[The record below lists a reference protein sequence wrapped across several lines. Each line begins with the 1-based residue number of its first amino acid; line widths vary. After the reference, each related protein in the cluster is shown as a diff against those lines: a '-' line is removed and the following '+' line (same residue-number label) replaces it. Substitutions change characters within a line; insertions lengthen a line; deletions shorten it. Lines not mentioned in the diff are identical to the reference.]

1 MANEGVARAFEKL
14 HGRSNLDDRAIVR
27 SDWTKK
33 GIYDILDKLYSE
45 IWIYGNQELYDP
57 VEEYAI
63 SHDVSRKMVFTG
75 YIPRKV
81 PTRNM
86 IQKSRKEMGLGE
98 KDQLVVVTTG
108 GGGDGYR
115 VMDTYLSMLESEF
128 QSPLPFKSVL
138 ITGPFM
144 PKKLRKKVF
153 KRSKALGIKTFH
165 FYRNMEKLLAAAD
178 LVVSMGGYN
187 TMCELLSL
195 GTTSLIVPRETP
207 RKEQLIRA
215 DIFKRQNLI
224 DYLPWS
230 KCRAPLMAQKV
241 RSLLSSPEPYQSAI
255 SRFQMTGIEVM
266 RSRLHSFK
274 YSEMEACSHLTLIKQ
289 TG

>member
-1 MANEGVARAFEKL
+1 
-14 HGRSNLDDRAIVR
+14 
-27 SDWTKK
+27 
-33 GIYDILDKLYSE
+33 
-45 IWIYGNQELYDP
+45 
-57 VEEYAI
+57 
-63 SHDVSRKMVFTG
+63 MVFTG

-81 PTRNM
+81 LSANV
-86 IQKSRKEMGLGE
+86 ILKSRKEMGLGE

-128 QSPLPFKSVL
+128 QSLPPFKSVL

-195 GTTSLIVPRETP
+195 GTTALIIPRDTP

-230 KCRAPLMAQKV
+230 KCQASLMAQKM
-241 RSLLSSPEPYQSAI
+241 RSLLSSPEPYRSAI

-266 RSRLHSFK
+266 RSRLHSLK